1 MTKEKPKLNKK
12 DVVYHTRIFPTLGI
26 YDLDEL
32 KVRTVEDDWFVA
44 IEKST
49 RRAYL
54 FSYDS
59 INKTIF
65 LDRKDALN
73 KVKEAEA
80 NKHKYHV
87 STETYYEEY

>member
-1 MTKEKPKLNKK
+1 
-12 DVVYHTRIFPTLGI
+12 LGI

-54 FSYDS
+54 FSYNS
-59 INKTIF
+59 INKIIF
-65 LDRKDALN
+65 LDRKEALN
-73 KVKEAEA
+73 KVKEAETY
-80 NKHKYHV
+80 KHKYHV

>member
-1 MTKEKPKLNKK
+1 MNKENPKLKKK
-12 DVVYHTRIFPTLGI
+12 DIVYHTKIFPTLGI

-32 KVRTVEDDWFVA
+32 KVRTVEEDWFVA

-49 RRAYL
+49 RKAFL

-65 LDRKDALN
+65 LDRKEALN
-73 KVKEAEA
+73 KVKEAEL
-80 NKHKYHV
+80 NKHKYNV
-87 STETYYEEY
+87 SNEIYYEEY

>member
-1 MTKEKPKLNKK
+1 MIKLKKK
-12 DVVYHTRIFPTLGI
+12 DIVYHTRIFPTLGI

-49 RRAYL
+49 RKAFL
-54 FSYDS
+54 FSYDL

-65 LDRKDALN
+65 LDRKEALN
-73 KVKEAEA
+73 KVKEAEKE
-80 NKHKYHV
+80 KHKFHV

>member
-1 MTKEKPKLNKK
+1 MTKLKKK
-12 DVVYHTRIFPTLGI
+12 DIVYHTRIFPTLGI

-32 KVRTVEDDWFVA
+32 NVRTIEDDWFVA

-54 FSYDS
+54 FSYNN
-59 INKTIF
+59 IGKIVF

-87 STETYYEEY
+87 SNETYYEEY